1 MSAIIGCLLVVLA
14 LLGLTAQVAYSF
26 GEKQGTKD
34 ERARADKRVRGVL
47 SRDKKV
53 KNAPASPRN
62 TRNTRKKKPKS
73 SKTTIK
79 VGEVEVPALV
89 VQAKG

>member
-1 MSAIIGCLLVVLA
+1 MTEAIGVALVLFAVLA
-14 LLGLTAQVAYSF
+14 GGVRVAYF
-26 GEKQGTKD
+26 YGVECGRQT
-34 ERARADKRVRGVL
+34 ERLLADRRVRGVL

-53 KNAPASPRN
+53 KNAPADTRN
-62 TRNTRKKKPKS
+62 TRNSRKKKPKS

>member
-1 MSAIIGCLLVVLA
+1 MSAIIGCLLVLLA
-14 LLGLTAQVAYSF
+14 LLGLTAQVAYCC

-34 ERARADKRVRGVL
+34 ERARADHRVRGAL
-47 SRDKKV
+47 SRDKK
-53 KNAPASPRN
+53 KKTPAD

-89 VQAKG
+89 VKAKG

>member
-1 MSAIIGCLLVVLA
+1 MTAIIGCVLVLLAV
-14 LLGLTAQVAYSF
+14 LGLTALAAYSC
-26 GEKQGTKD
+26 GEERGTKD

-47 SRDKKV
+47 KASGGHRPPLQKK
-53 KNAPASPRN
+53 KTER
-62 TRNTRKKKPKS
+62 RKPKS

-89 VQAKG
+89 VKAKG